1 MRHET
6 VPETG
11 EPVPPPPEID
21 AALATRKRAR
31 KRARNFNADAVRNIA
46 AAVRDLG
53 LGEALADPALAYGV
67 ALDLRDRLRSAKY
80 AAAAG
85 ERGREWI
92 GPEAPPVAT
101 VEAPQTSAEA
111 SADMETSSPGTA
123 EQVDDVELAYCDPT
137 AAAADMGSTPISD
150 AVEAPDRIGNL
161 LDGDALVD
169 AGVGDPK
176 EGAMNSQIASVSLT
190 AEATSPGLKH
200 ASTAPVEA
208 ASSSPHMF
216 EARDH
221 DASPVLSSLPP
232 SIEEVAMDLPGPFL
246 KLATEANASRPNRV
260 PPRGRIPGRATGP
273 RLDTDADAIIT
284 STGAIITS
292 TD

>member
-150 AVEAPDRIGNL
+150 AVEAPDCIGKL
-161 LDGDALVD
+161 SPDGDALVD

-176 EGAMNSQIASVSLT
+176 EGADEQPDRFGVAT

-246 KLATEANASRPNRV
+246 KLATEANASRPRSRTAEG
-260 PPRGRIPGRATGP
+260 PHPGP
-273 RLDTDADAIIT
+273 RNRAAP
-284 STGAIITS
+284 
-292 TD
+292 